1 LRLDGHSGP
10 VVSLF
15 LSDNWLFSGSVDTT
29 INCWNAAN
37 GEVLRKYIGH
47 SHPVYTVAIFDGELY
62 STASVTELFKW
73 GIEDAELRKKFTD
86 VHEQQIY
93 CLAYKSQHLF
103 TGSYDTTVIRWNV
116 VSGDALFI
124 YSGRKSFIRGV
135 VSWKNFLISGG
146 DDAVIR
152 IWDSSTE
159 AIDPYAV
166 IDNNHVRINSLF
178 ILDYV
183 LYFGDSDGNIRVI
196 SLPTFTLITTFE
208 RKIKSIQ
215 V

>member
-1 LRLDGHSGP
+1 MRLDGHSGP

-15 LSDNWLFSGSVDTT
+15 LSDNWLFSGSFDTT
-29 INCWNAAN
+29 INCWNAVN
-37 GEVLRKYIGH
+37 GVVLRKYIGH

-73 GIEDAELRKKFTD
+73 SIDDAELRKTFTA

-93 CLAYKSQHLF
+93 CLAYKSQYLF
-103 TGSYDTTVIRWNV
+103 TGSYDTKVIRWNV

-124 YSGRKSFIRGV
+124 YSGRKSFIQGV

-178 ILDYV
+178 ILDDV
-183 LYFGDSDGNIRVI
+183 SYFGDSDGNIRVI

-208 RKIKSIQ
+208 SKI
-215 V
+215 